1 MPAYIPAYHMEDIK
15 RLRTFLQFDKYML
28 RRKGYRRE
36 MKIRYY
42 HSRAEGTIKSYTR
55 VIKSYVKYMHRKEDA
70 SPFPVTEGSLRR
82 YIDSLDLY
90 RDRSKFAI
98 IKPAMIFVKKVRN
111 DPEISFNS
119 MDLVLEG
126 LLREVG
132 ARFRKKIKTDRVNEL
147 NVRKLLLRGLY
158 GSSFREPYNENMVEF
173 RTALRALTSLFCLSR
188 CLDFMELKRCD
199 IEFEEDNVIIIWR
212 KRKNNQK
219 SKPQVSLV
227 PKLPQHPLC
236 LYRAFRYY
244 FERTNLGEDQ
254 FVNCKWSKRGRAH
267 SDHGISRSTCYENI
281 RKLCATI
288 NIDQVT
294 KKMCKSLGTR

>member
-1 MPAYIPAYHMEDIK
+1 MSTYKQHMLVEPIFE
-15 RLRTFLQFDKYML
+15 LL
-28 RRKGYRRE
+28 
-36 MKIRYY
+36 
-42 HSRAEGTIKSYTR
+42 
-55 VIKSYVKYMHRKEDA
+55 IKSYVKYMHRKEDA

-82 YIDSLDLY
+82 CIDSLDIY

-158 GSSFREPYNENMVEF
+158 GSSFREPYNENMIEF

-188 CLDFMELKRCD
+188 CSDFMELKRCNV
-199 IEFEEDNVIIIWR
+199 EFEEDNVIIIWR

-236 LYRAFRYY
+236 LYRAFQHY
-244 FERTNLGEDQ
+244 FQRTNLGKEQ
-254 FVNCKWSKRGRAH
+254 FVNCKLSKWGRAH
-267 SDHGISRSTCYENI
+267 SKFGISKY
-281 RKLCATI
+281 
-288 NIDQVT
+288 QVFFIFYLS
-294 KKMCKSLGTR
+294 KV